1 MVIVGVA
8 GSGKTTFAKKHFKAT
23 EVISSD
29 ACRARICDDEKDQSA
44 TPDAFK
50 LLNMILEMRLQRGRT
65 TVVDATNVQAW
76 ARGLLLDIAREHH
89 APAVAIVLDI
99 PQEVW
104 QVQNLGRERVVEDD
118 VLFHQAADL
127 AASREVL
134 EQEGFVQV
142 YVLESPE
149 AVDAVKVVI
158 EPMIMEPART

>member
-1 MVIVGVA
+1 MVGVA
-8 GSGKTTFAKKHFKAT
+8 GSGKSTFARKHFKAT

-44 TPDAFK
+44 TDDAFT
-50 LLNMILEMRLQRGRT
+50 LLNTVIDMRLKRRKT

-76 ARGLLLDIAREHH
+76 ARASLLEFAGKHA
-89 APAVAIVLDI
+89 APAVAIVLDV

-118 VLFHQAADL
+118 VLFHQAAEL

-134 EQEGFVQV
+134 EGEGFERV
-142 YVLESPE
+142 YWFESPE
-149 AVDAVKVVI
+149 AVDNAKVVQ
-158 EPMIMEPART
+158 EP